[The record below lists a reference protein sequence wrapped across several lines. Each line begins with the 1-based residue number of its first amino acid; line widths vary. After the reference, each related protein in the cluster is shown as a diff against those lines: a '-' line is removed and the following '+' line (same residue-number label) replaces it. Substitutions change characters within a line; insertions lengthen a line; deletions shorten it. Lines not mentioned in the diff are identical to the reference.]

1 MCSTAS
7 TIRKA
12 STARRLRRNDRP
24 GVTREI
30 FWLYLGAVV
39 LLSCTP
45 GPNVLYVATRS
56 IRFGFSAAMI
66 GMSGCLLALAVIL
79 VASVAGVSAFM
90 LAVPA
95 AFEVLKYA
103 GAAYLVFLGVQTW
116 RAPIQPAL
124 AAAASPRGTAS
135 RVALFRGGFL
145 VGISNPKLLVF
156 AAAFFP
162 QFITPSTPW
171 APQFALLVATLLAVE
186 TSFYA
191 VYALTGRRLAN
202 RLQEPVWQRR
212 INRFSGV
219 IFAGF
224 GCALLRYRA

>member
-1 MCSTAS
+1 MT
-7 TIRKA
+7 
-12 STARRLRRNDRP
+12 L
-24 GVTREI
+24 EI

-45 GPNVLYVATRS
+45 GPNVLYVTTRS
-56 IRFGFSAAMI
+56 IRFGFGSAMI
-66 GMSGCLLALAVIL
+66 GMSGCLSALAVIL

-95 AFEVLKYA
+95 AFEILKYA
-103 GAAYLVFLGVQTW
+103 GAAYLIFLGIQTW
-116 RAPIQPAL
+116 RAPIAAAL
-124 AAAASPRGTAS
+124 PAAASPRGTLS
-135 RVALFRGGFL
+135 RLALIRGGFL

-162 QFITPSTPW
+162 QFIAPSTPW
-171 APQFALLVATLLAVE
+171 APQFALLVATFLAVE
-186 TSFYA
+186 TCFYV
-191 VYALTGRRLAN
+191 VYALTARRLAN
-202 RLQEPVWQRR
+202 HLVERIWQRR

-219 IFAGF
+219 VFAGF

>member
-1 MCSTAS
+1 MTLEA
-7 TIRKA
+7 
-12 STARRLRRNDRP
+12 
-24 GVTREI
+24 

-45 GPNVLYVATRS
+45 GPNVLYVTTRS
-56 IRFGFSAAMI
+56 IRFGFGSAML
-66 GMSGCLLALAVIL
+66 GMSGCLLALSVIL

-103 GAAYLVFLGVQTW
+103 GAAYLVFLGIQTW
-116 RAPIQPAL
+116 RTPIQSPAS
-124 AAAASPRGTAS
+124 AGASSGGMTIRTVG

-162 QFITPSTPW
+162 QFIAPDAPW
-171 APQFALLVATLLAVE
+171 APQFALLVATFLAVE
-186 TSFYA
+186 TSFYV
-191 VYALTGRRLAN
+191 VYAFMARRLAN
-202 RLQEPVWQRR
+202 HLQEPLWQRR